1 MQNLFSQ
8 NKVKGKRNQKKKK
21 AKNKSNPTSIAN
33 RTRNKMRASKG
44 KTPDM
49 EIEDT

>member
-8 NKVKGKRNQKKKK
+8 NKVKGKRGQKKKK

-33 RTRNKMRASKG
+33 RTRNKMRASKE
-44 KTPDM
+44 KAM